1 MLLPAIALTTAFTLR
16 TPNLGP
22 LSGLPPGA
30 LLAPRGRAD
39 LALRLAVRAPRAVGD
54 AIVLGP
60 SGPGAGSSAPGAG
73 SSSPVCSG
81 DTCQPA
87 VALPGVQP
95 RYSQSR
101 EELVVSYLSRAH
113 VEPLASIVW
122 ALVSTGMRVEYTPP
136 VFDPAGSGWR
146 GWGSV
151 MVRLRFRLDAQNA
164 PIFPTRPR

>member
-1 MLLPAIALTTAFTLR
+1 VVLLPAIALTAAFTLGS
-16 TPNLGP
+16 PSLGP
-22 LSGLPPGA
+22 PSGLAPGA
-30 LLAPRGRAD
+30 VASRGRSD
-39 LALRLAVRAPRAVGD
+39 LALRLAVRAPQAASDGLP
-54 AIVLGP
+54 LGP
-60 SGPGAGSSAPGAG
+60 SAPGAG
-73 SSSPVCSG
+73 SPPPVCSG

-122 ALVSTGMRVEYTPP
+122 AFVSTGMHVDYSPP
-136 VFDPAGSGWR
+136 AFDPAGSGVR

-151 MVRLRFRLDAQNA
+151 MVRLRLRLDARNE
-164 PIFPTRPR
+164 PVFPTRPR